1 MDHNKKSCYYNCL
14 PSYIDNDIKE
24 INTINDKMDG
34 RHIARITEDIRV
46 QWICDQ
52 INTMTDLGE
61 TIKTSYFNKFNKHIS
76 HVEKKGSNRTHYDI
90 FIHHTDGTTKKC
102 EEKGT
107 DIYHANLSNF
117 QIPWANS
124 VQRFN
129 GPGNKFSVGLKYAE
143 FWWRIVM
150 CDPEMKAIY
159 VPDIDVTSKDEYLKH
174 DAFACGDPKT
184 EFTKCLKENY
194 RLKCPGSCMNGKKLS
209 PLDYRIKVNQEYIDS
224 FSEEDKHLLLEE
236 VKNKLDEI
244 MNEKECWLQTSGK
257 INDNFSFKW
266 YDKII
271 PPIIKDV
278 SLSWN
283 RGADIYFNFI
293 AEEEQY
299 NFKCILRFGKG
310 TGFSNIRFDIR

>member
-1 MDHNKKSCYYNCL
+1 
-14 PSYIDNDIKE
+14 
-24 INTINDKMDG
+24 
-34 RHIARITEDIRV
+34 
-46 QWICDQ
+46 
-52 INTMTDLGE
+52 
-61 TIKTSYFNKFNKHIS
+61 
-76 HVEKKGSNRTHYDI
+76 
-90 FIHHTDGTTKKC
+90 
-102 EEKGT
+102 
-107 DIYHANLSNF
+107 
-117 QIPWANS
+117 
-124 VQRFN
+124 
-129 GPGNKFSVGLKYAE
+129 
-143 FWWRIVM
+143 
-150 CDPEMKAIY
+150 
-159 VPDIDVTSKDEYLKH
+159 
-174 DAFACGDPKT
+174 
-184 EFTKCLKENY
+184 
-194 RLKCPGSCMNGKKLS
+194 MNGKKLS

-266 YDKII
+266 YDKIT